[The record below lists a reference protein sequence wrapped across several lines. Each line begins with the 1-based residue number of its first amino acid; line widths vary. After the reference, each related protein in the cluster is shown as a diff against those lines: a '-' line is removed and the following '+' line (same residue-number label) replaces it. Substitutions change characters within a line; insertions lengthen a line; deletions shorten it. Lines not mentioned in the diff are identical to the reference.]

1 MMMTTQMKVTK
12 MADLDVVNKT
22 DNNVLVT
29 DTFLLNNVTVYVFA
43 TRNESATEC
52 QSQLLYSLFSLCL
65 KVSSKILLLSLY

>member
-29 DTFLLNNVTVYVFA
+29 DTFLLNNVTVHVFA
-43 TRNESATEC
+43 TRNESATEY
-52 QSQLLYSLFSLCL
+52 QSRLLDSLFSLCL
-65 KVSSKILLLSLY
+65 ISVF